1 MKKVILAINNKK
13 IIQKIKQNKEIEI
26 INNVQYREGILEI
39 LDKEKNISNIY
50 IEEKIPGIISIE
62 KLIEKIKIINK
73 KINIIIFLEK
83 EELEKINKLK
93 KLEIKNI
100 YIKNKLIINEK
111 KKINNNKLLKN
122 KKTNNKLNNKIK
134 DKKIINKKTKE
145 KNIKNNKIIF
155 IYGNKKTGKTTIA
168 NLILIY
174 LLKLNKKILLININK
189 KIENNYLKI
198 FSNYNIKEEKKIKN
212 KNNNKNKIYKFE
224 IKINSN
230 MTFLP
235 IINQKMI
242 YSEIKSFLLKC
253 SKKYDYILVDSGN
266 TGNYKIKQII
276 MQTSNVKIKVIDP
289 NILGIKDIEGNI
301 ETEKVEK
308 QNNNSSLHIIYNK
321 YYFNSVSPLIFK
333 NILKNFKN
341 IHTIFYQKEFIKLSE
356 KIQKSEN
363 IRLKNNIK
371 KKLEK
376 ILEN

>member
-73 KINIIIFLEK
+73 KINIVIFLEK

-122 KKTNNKLNNKIK
+122 KKTKLNNKIK
-134 DKKIINKKTKE
+134 DKKIINKKIKE

-155 IYGNKKTGKTTIA
+155 IYGNKKTGKTTIT

-212 KNNNKNKIYKFE
+212 KNNNKNKIYKFV
-224 IKINSN
+224 IKINYN

-266 TGNYKIKQII
+266 TGNYRIKQII

-289 NILGIKDIEGNI
+289 NTLGIKDIEGNI
-301 ETEKVEK
+301 EIKKVEK

>member
-145 KNIKNNKIIF
+145 KNNKIIF

-198 FSNYNIKEEKKIKN
+198 FSNYNIEEEKKIEN
-212 KNNNKNKIYKFE
+212 KNNNKNKIYKFV

-289 NILGIKDIEGNI
+289 NTLGIKDIEGNI

-356 KIQKSEN
+356 KIQKSKN
-363 IRLKNNIK
+363 IKLKNNIK

>member
-1 MKKVILAINNKK
+1 MKKVILAINDKK
-13 IIQKIKQNKEIEI
+13 IIQKIKQNKEVEI

-39 LDKEKNISNIY
+39 LDNEKNISNIY

-62 KLIEKIKIINK
+62 KLIEKIKRINK

-111 KKINNNKLLKN
+111 KEINNNKLLKN
-122 KKTNNKLNNKIK
+122 KKTNNKIK

-212 KNNNKNKIYKFE
+212 KNNNKNNNKNKIYKFE

-235 IINQKMI
+235 IINQKII

-289 NILGIKDIEGNI
+289 NTLGIKDIEGNI

-308 QNNNSSLHIIYNK
+308 QNNNISLHIIYNK

-363 IRLKNNIK
+363 IKLKNNIK

>member
-13 IIQKIKQNKEIEI
+13 IIQKIKQNKEVEI

-122 KKTNNKLNNKIK
+122 KK
-134 DKKIINKKTKE
+134 IINKKTKE

-155 IYGNKKTGKTTIA
+155 IYGNKKTGKTTIT

-212 KNNNKNKIYKFE
+212 KNNNKNKIYKFV

-266 TGNYKIKQII
+266 TGNYKIEQII

-289 NILGIKDIEGNI
+289 NTLGIKDIEGNI
-301 ETEKVEK
+301 EIKKVEK

-363 IRLKNNIK
+363 IKLKNNIN

>member
-235 IINQKMI
+235 IINQKII

-276 MQTSNVKIKVIDP
+276 MQTSNVKIKVIEP
-289 NILGIKDIEGNI
+289 NTLGIKDIEGNI

-308 QNNNSSLHIIYNK
+308 QNNNISLHIIYNK

-371 KKLEK
+371 KKIEK

>member
-13 IIQKIKQNKEIEI
+13 IIQKIKQNKEVEI

-39 LDKEKNISNIY
+39 LDNEKNISNIY

-100 YIKNKLIINEK
+100 YIKNKLIINKK

-122 KKTNNKLNNKIK
+122 KKTKLNNKIK

-155 IYGNKKTGKTTIA
+155 IYGNKKTGKTTIT

-198 FSNYNIKEEKKIKN
+198 FSNYNIEEEKKIEN
-212 KNNNKNKIYKFE
+212 KNNNKNNNKNCGLTDKKFCE
-224 IKINSN
+224 PQFF
-230 MTFLP
+230 M
-235 IINQKMI
+235 
-242 YSEIKSFLLKC
+242 IKS
-253 SKKYDYILVDSGN
+253 
-266 TGNYKIKQII
+266 GNY
-276 MQTSNVKIKVIDP
+276 
-289 NILGIKDIEGNI
+289 L
-301 ETEKVEK
+301 
-308 QNNNSSLHIIYNK
+308 
-321 YYFNSVSPLIFK
+321 F
-333 NILKNFKN
+333 
-341 IHTIFYQKEFIKLSE
+341 
-356 KIQKSEN
+356 
-363 IRLKNNIK
+363 
-371 KKLEK
+371 
-376 ILEN
+376 

>member
-13 IIQKIKQNKEIEI
+13 IIQKIKQNKEVEI

-39 LDKEKNISNIY
+39 LDNEKNISNIY

-100 YIKNKLIINEK
+100 YIKNKLIINKK

-122 KKTNNKLNNKIK
+122 KKTKLNNKIK

-155 IYGNKKTGKTTIA
+155 IYGNKKTGKTTIT

-198 FSNYNIKEEKKIKN
+198 FSNYNIEEEKKIENKNNN
-212 KNNNKNKIYKFE
+212 KNNNKNKIYKFV

-266 TGNYKIKQII
+266 TGNY
-276 MQTSNVKIKVIDP
+276 
-289 NILGIKDIEGNI
+289 
-301 ETEKVEK
+301 
-308 QNNNSSLHIIYNK
+308 
-321 YYFNSVSPLIFK
+321 
-333 NILKNFKN
+333 
-341 IHTIFYQKEFIKLSE
+341 
-356 KIQKSEN
+356 
-363 IRLKNNIK
+363 
-371 KKLEK
+371 
-376 ILEN
+376 

>member
-13 IIQKIKQNKEIEI
+13 IIQKIKQNKEVEI

-122 KKTNNKLNNKIK
+122 KKTKLNNKIK
-134 DKKIINKKTKE
+134 DKKIINKKIKE

-155 IYGNKKTGKTTIA
+155 IYGNKKTGKTTIT

-198 FSNYNIKEEKKIKN
+198 FSNYNIKEEKKIEN
-212 KNNNKNKIYKFE
+212 KNNNKNKIYKFV

-242 YSEIKSFLLKC
+242 YSEIKSFLLKS

-289 NILGIKDIEGNI
+289 NTLGIKDIEGNI
-301 ETEKVEK
+301 EIKKVEK

-341 IHTIFYQKEFIKLSE
+341 IHIIFYQKEFIKLSE

-363 IRLKNNIK
+363 IKLKNNIK

-376 ILEN
+376 IIEN

>member
-145 KNIKNNKIIF
+145 KNNKIIF

-198 FSNYNIKEEKKIKN
+198 FSNYNIEEEKKIEN
-212 KNNNKNKIYKFE
+212 KNNNKNKIYKFV

-308 QNNNSSLHIIYNK
+308 QNNNISLHIIYNK

>member
-145 KNIKNNKIIF
+145 KNNKIIF

-266 TGNYKIKQII
+266 TGNYRIKQII

-289 NILGIKDIEGNI
+289 NTLGIKDIEGNI
-301 ETEKVEK
+301 EIKKVEK

>member
-122 KKTNNKLNNKIK
+122 KKT
-134 DKKIINKKTKE
+134 KE

-155 IYGNKKTGKTTIA
+155 IYGNKKTGKTTIT

-189 KIENNYLKI
+189 KL
-198 FSNYNIKEEKKIKN
+198 
-212 KNNNKNKIYKFE
+212 
-224 IKINSN
+224 
-230 MTFLP
+230 
-235 IINQKMI
+235 
-242 YSEIKSFLLKC
+242 
-253 SKKYDYILVDSGN
+253 
-266 TGNYKIKQII
+266 
-276 MQTSNVKIKVIDP
+276 
-289 NILGIKDIEGNI
+289 
-301 ETEKVEK
+301 
-308 QNNNSSLHIIYNK
+308 
-321 YYFNSVSPLIFK
+321 
-333 NILKNFKN
+333 
-341 IHTIFYQKEFIKLSE
+341 
-356 KIQKSEN
+356 
-363 IRLKNNIK
+363 
-371 KKLEK
+371 
-376 ILEN
+376 

>member
-235 IINQKMI
+235 IINQKII

-289 NILGIKDIEGNI
+289 NTLGIKDIEGNI
-301 ETEKVEK
+301 EIKKVEK

-356 KIQKSEN
+356 KIRKSEN
-363 IRLKNNIK
+363 IKLKNNIK

>member
-145 KNIKNNKIIF
+145 KNNKIIF

-198 FSNYNIKEEKKIKN
+198 FSNYNIEEEKKIEN

-289 NILGIKDIEGNI
+289 NTLGIKDIEGNI

-308 QNNNSSLHIIYNK
+308 QNNNISLHIIYNK

-356 KIQKSEN
+356 KIQKSKN
-363 IRLKNNIK
+363 IKLKNNIK